1 MEQMQSTLVEPEHAT
16 AAGVIERIAT
26 LTTATAMVAYGL
38 SRRNVPGVFLAA
50 AATPL
55 AYRAFSG
62 NWPRFTNGR
71 SSAQDTRTAL
81 AGDRGVHV
89 REAISLEKPIDE
101 VYRFWRRLENLPRF
115 MGYLERVTEID
126 HRRSHW
132 VARGP
137 GGMHVDWDAEI
148 INDVPNEVIAWRTLP
163 GADVMSAGSVNFDT
177 VRNGRSTR
185 VSVRLQYAPP
195 GGRAG
200 ALAATLFGREPSQT
214 VREDLRRLKQV
225 LEAGELARSSAQA

>member
-1 MEQMQSTLVEPEHAT
+1 MSTLKTQVPLETGQLEHHASET
-16 AAGVIERIAT
+16 
-26 LTTATAMVAYGL
+26 
-38 SRRNVPGVFLAA
+38 
-50 AATPL
+50 
-55 AYRAFSG
+55 
-62 NWPRFTNGR
+62 
-71 SSAQDTRTAL
+71 
-81 AGDRGVHV
+81 H
-89 REAISLEKPIDE
+89 
-101 VYRFWRRLENLPRF
+101 
-115 MGYLERVTEID
+115 
-126 HRRSHW
+126 
-132 VARGP
+132 
-137 GGMHVDWDAEI
+137 

>member
-115 MGYLERVTEID
+115 MGYLERVTD
-126 HRRSHW
+126 
-132 VARGP
+132 
-137 GGMHVDWDAEI
+137 
-148 INDVPNEVIAWRTLP
+148 
-163 GADVMSAGSVNFDT
+163 FDT

>member
-1 MEQMQSTLVEPEHAT
+1 MEQMQSTLLEPEHAT
-16 AAGVIERIAT
+16 AARAIERMAT

-38 SRRNVPGVFLAA
+38 SRRNVPGVVLAV

-62 NWPRFTNGR
+62 DWPRFTNTP
-71 SSAQDTRTAL
+71 SSSQDTRTAL

-89 REAISLEKPIDE
+89 RDAISLEKPIDE

-115 MGYLERVTEID
+115 MSYLERVTEVD
-126 HRRSHW
+126 HQRSHW

-137 GGMHVDWDAEI
+137 GGMRVEWDAEI
-148 INDVPNEVIAWRTLP
+148 INDVPNQVIAWRTLP

-177 VRNGRSTR
+177 VRNGRSTQ
-185 VSVRLQYAPP
+185 VSVHLQYAPP

-200 ALAATLFGREPSQT
+200 ALAARLFGREPSQT

-225 LEAGELARSSAQA
+225 LEAGEIARSSAQ